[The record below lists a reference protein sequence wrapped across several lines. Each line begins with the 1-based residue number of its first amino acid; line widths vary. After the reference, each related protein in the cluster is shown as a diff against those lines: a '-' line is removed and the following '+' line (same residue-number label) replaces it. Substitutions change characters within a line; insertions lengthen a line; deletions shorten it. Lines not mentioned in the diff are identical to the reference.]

1 MNDNLRRVTV
11 EACPTYQSDSGA
23 GKYVFK
29 VKRYYYST
37 DLSTLNA
44 YLKIKFQ
51 DESTDKILLS
61 EKVSDNDDL
70 TITFVVSDAVTRVAG
85 RAECQL
91 CFENSDGSV
100 TVNTE
105 IFTVTILDSV
115 EIESYGQTI
124 LPSAIRLLQT
134 KLHEMIEDV
143 NEKTEALKKAFVVK
157 NVAVSGANFT
167 NGAQSLT
174 IEEIKDG
181 SFVTFTAIENISA
194 CTNAGVYISSW
205 EDGFVTLGC
214 QTKPVGT
221 FTLRFL
227 IVTVPDKIT
236 VEQN

>member
-91 CFENSDGSV
+91 CFENSDGSI

-157 NVAVSGANFT
+157 NVAVSGANFN
-167 NGAQSLT
+167 NGTQSLT
-174 IEEIKDG
+174 IEDVKED
-181 SFVTFTAIENISA
+181 SFVSFTAIGNVTA